1 MDSLFGQTVEY
12 PSEKP
17 SGPARLRV
25 LVTVKAAPNPSA
37 THGETVCVA
46 GVRLGDVGPTG
57 WIRLYPI
64 NFRHLPKDTETFAK
78 YDIVSVDCVPAREA
92 RLESWRPH
100 MSTLRVET
108 HVPPWRKRREL
119 LEPMIDDSMCRIRDG
134 AASDPRSRSLALV
147 RPAEVIGFRLEPHP
161 GWTRDEQ
168 AKIDAY
174 VNQLEFDVFS
184 DAQDKTPLVAP
195 RFRGFYTWRCGDAAC
210 RTHEQSIIDWELVAL
225 QRHLWNRSD
234 EEMRAALR
242 QRFFDELCSADND
255 VAFYVGNQAK
265 RLQTFSILGV
275 YYPKEG
281 S

>member
-78 YDIVSVDCVPAREA
+78 YDIVSVDCVPAREP

-100 MSTLRVET
+100 MPTRRVET

-119 LEPMIDDSMCRIRDG
+119 RQPMIDDSMCRIRDG

>member
-46 GVRLGDVGPTG
+46 GVRFGDVGPTG

-78 YDIVSVDCVPAREA
+78 YDIVSVDCVPAREP

-119 LEPMIDDSMCRIRDG
+119 LQPMIDDSMCRIRDG

>member
-78 YDIVSVDCVPAREA
+78 YDIVSVDCVPAREP

-119 LEPMIDDSMCRIRDG
+119 LQPMIDDSMCRIRDG

-174 VNQLEFDVFS
+174 VNQLEFDVFR

>member
-78 YDIVSVDCVPAREA
+78 YDIVSVDCVPAREP

-119 LEPMIDDSMCRIRDG
+119 LQPMIDDSMCRIRDG